1 MAELRQPPAIEAFG
15 RGGFRI
21 EGHRHGGPVLI
32 LADQV
37 TDWSGEGTAES
48 VAAVL
53 AAPRA
58 DVEFLILGTGARLQ
72 PPPAALREALRL
84 AGLGLEVLT
93 TAEAARLYNLLARDG
108 RRVAAALRPV
118 E

>member
-21 EGHRHGGPVLI
+21 EGVRHDGPVLI
-32 LADQV
+32 LSDAV
-37 TDWSGEGTAES
+37 SGWSGEGTVEAVS
-48 VAAVL
+48 AVL

-58 DVEFLILGTGARLQ
+58 EVEFLILGTGSALS
-72 PPPAALREALRL
+72 PPGAALREALRQ

-93 TAEAARLYNLLARDG
+93 TPEAARLYNLMARDG

-118 E
+118 D